1 MNRDQLIAAGII
13 KPVSAL
19 EEAAHQRRDEVLA
32 QINKRLARRT
42 ANRKAAIA
50 RRCEARLV
58 QP

>member
-13 KPVSAL
+13 KPVSPEV
-19 EEAAHQRRDEVLA
+19 EEQHKKRDVVLA
-32 QINKRLARRT
+32 KINASLKRRT